1 MTAANSLLKPPS
13 TVMPEALNWYL
24 VQCKPRECERAL
36 ANLEQQDFTAFLP
49 MGDVQRRK
57 ARQVFWRHEPL
68 FPYYMFVQLS
78 LHSAW
83 SKLRST
89 RGVAKVVRFRELP
102 APVDEGIVNALQ
114 LKCAGELTT
123 PKQALFKSGQS
134 VMIEE
139 GCFRELEAI
148 VKCTIS
154 DQRVVLLL
162 NFLNK
167 QQKIELPAA
176 ALKPL

>member
-1 MTAANSLLKPPS
+1 MTQAHSIQQPLSSLI
-13 TVMPEALNWYL
+13 PETPHWYL

-36 ANLEQQDFTAFLP
+36 LNLEQQEFDAFLP

-57 ARQVFWRHEPL
+57 ARQVFWRNEPL
-68 FPYYMFVQLS
+68 FPYYLFVRLS
-78 LHSAW
+78 LYSAW

-89 RGVAKVVRFRELP
+89 RGVAKLVRFQEFP
-102 APVDEGIVNALQ
+102 VPVDEGIVQALQ
-114 LKCAGELTT
+114 QQCSGELTT
-123 PKQALFKSGQS
+123 PKQALFKPGQS

-148 VKCTIS
+148 VKCTKN
-154 DQRVVLLL
+154 DERVVLLL

>member
-1 MTAANSLLKPPS
+1 MTQVLNAIQPLN
-13 TVMPEALNWYL
+13 TMIPESPNWYL

-36 ANLEQQDFTAFLP
+36 FNLEQQDITAFLP

-57 ARQVFWRHEPL
+57 ARQVFWRNEPL
-68 FPYYMFVQLS
+68 FPYYLFVKMS

-89 RGVAKVVRFRELP
+89 RGVAKLVRFQELP
-102 APVDEGIVNALQ
+102 VPVDDNIVQALQ
-114 LKCAGELTT
+114 QQCAGELTA
-123 PKQALFKSGQS
+123 PKQSLFRPGQS

-148 VKCTIS
+148 VKCTKG
-154 DQRVVLLL
+154 DERVVLLL

>member
-1 MTAANSLLKPPS
+1 MTQAQKLLNARS
-13 TVMPEALNWYL
+13 SQIPESPHWYL

-36 ANLEQQDFTAFLP
+36 LNLEQQDFNAFLP

-57 ARQVFWRHEPL
+57 ARQVFWRNEPL
-68 FPYYMFVQLS
+68 FPYYLFVKLS
-78 LHSAW
+78 LESAW

-89 RGVAKVVRFRELP
+89 RGVAKLVRFHDLP
-102 APVDEGIVNALQ
+102 VPVNEGIVQALQ
-114 LKCAGELTT
+114 QQCAGELTAS
-123 PKQALFKSGQS
+123 KQALFKPGQS

-148 VKCTIS
+148 VKCTQ
-154 DQRVVLLL
+154 DDERVVLLL

-167 QQKIELPAA
+167 QQKITLPAA
-176 ALKPL
+176 VLKPL